1 MAFYTN
7 LYRFK
12 SNIYYRGYSSNG
24 DRVTKKDHYEPK
36 FYVTTPD
43 ETGYKSI
50 DGHNVGSINF
60 KSMYEAGQWLR
71 DNLEVSGRKIYGN
84 KRYISQYVMDKFPND
99 IEFDRRAINVGTFDI
114 ETDYDDGFPHPDQA
128 AHKILSISY
137 KSSKFS
143 TYHVWGY
150 GDFDTKTALISDVKY
165 TRCNSEEELLEK
177 FIEFW
182 SHPEITPDVITGW
195 NTRFFDIPYVINR
208 TSQVLGIEYLHK
220 FSPYGLQ
227 IPEPRK
233 VMYRGRENLVY
244 EIPGIQTL
252 DYMELFQKFGYTYG
266 PQESYALNH
275 IAYVVLGEKK
285 LSYEESGS
293 LKNLY
298 KDDYQKYIDYN
309 MKDVQLVDRLEE
321 KLGLIT
327 LAITMAYK
335 GGVNFQDTF
344 GVTAIWESI
353 IFRKLYQNKV
363 ITPLTQKYDDYQII
377 GATETSKK
385 NPSPAFRAEGK
396 SHNIAGGYVKDPIP
410 GKYEWVVSFDL
421 NSLYPNIIVQNNMS
435 PETIV
440 EYPKQP
446 EELARAANETYYR
459 KDFQGVL
466 PKIIEEYYDERV
478 SVKNMMLAA
487 KSEMQKGY
495 TFELDKEINNLE
507 NRQMAIKILLN
518 SLYGAL
524 ANKHFLYFR
533 PSLAEGVTLTGQ
545 KAIKHA
551 QTTMNIQ
558 LNDVLNINWRKTSL
572 PAVLDENI
580 HKKGIEWIT
589 NKKRHIEILNDP
601 EHNLH
606 YDKEKEMY
614 YTKHFE
620 KKPGFQ
626 IYMQLEIYMTDYVI
640 AIDTDSLYV
649 NFGPLVEKFAPN
661 NPVLFL
667 DQICK
672 DHFEPAI
679 AKAYNEFFK
688 MHNAYKNR
696 MVMARE
702 AISDVGIWTAK
713 KRYILNVHN
722 NEGVQYAEP
731 KLKIMGIEAIKSST
745 PEIVRNKFK
754 EAFKLIISGTEKE
767 TQAFIAKFKA
777 EFKSL
782 NPEAVAFPRGVSNI
796 TDWHDRKTIF
806 KKSCPIH
813 VRGSLLHNYYLKQNK
828 LNNKYELIQNGDR
841 IKFVYLK
848 LPNSIKQNVVSF
860 KDVLPKELKLHN
872 YINYDLQF
880 EKTFIEP
887 LNLILNPIGWSAE
900 EQATLE
906 DFFV

>member
-12 SNIYYRGYSSNG
+12 NNIFYRGYSNNG
-24 DRVTKKDHYEPK
+24 DRVIKKEHYKPK
-36 FYVTTPD
+36 FYVTSNTH
-43 ETGYKSI
+43 TGYKSL
-50 DGHNVGSINF
+50 DGYNVGPVEFN
-60 KSMYEAGQWLR
+60 SMYEAGQWFR
-71 DNLEVSGRKIYGN
+71 DNIDVSGRSIYGN
-84 KRYISQYVMDKFPND
+84 KRFVTQYAMDKFPND
-99 IEFDRRAINVGTFDI
+99 IEFDRSMINVGTFDI
-114 ETDYDDGFPHPDQA
+114 ETDYDDGFPYPEQA
-128 AHKILSISY
+128 AHTILSISY

-150 GDFDTKTALISDVKY
+150 GDFDTKTALIKDVKY
-165 TRCNSEEELLEK
+165 TRCNSEEELLTK
-177 FIEFW
+177 FIKFW
-182 SHPEITPDVITGW
+182 SHPDITPDVITGW
-195 NTRFFDIPYVINR
+195 NTRFFDIPYIINR
-208 TSQVLGIEYLHK
+208 TAKVLGIEWLSK

-227 IPEPRK
+227 IGEPRK
-233 VMYRGRENLVY
+233 IKSRGKDNDVY

-309 MKDVQLVDRLEE
+309 MKDVALVDRLEE

-335 GGVNFQDTF
+335 GGVNYQDTF

-353 IFRKLYQNKV
+353 ICRRLNQNKI
-363 ITPLTQKYDDYQII
+363 ITPLTQRFDDYQII

-396 SHNIAGGYVKDPIP
+396 SHNIAGGYVKDPIA
-410 GKYEWVVSFDL
+410 GKYQWVVSFDL

-440 EYPKQP
+440 DHVDDPKDFV
-446 EELARAANETYYR
+446 RAANETYYR

-466 PKIIEEYYDERV
+466 PQIIEEYYDERV
-478 SVKNMMLAA
+478 LVKKMMLNA
-487 KSEMQKGY
+487 KAEAQKNY
-495 TFELDKEINNLE
+495 TAQLDKEISNLE

-533 PSLAEGVTLTGQ
+533 PALAEGVTLTGQ
-545 KAIKHA
+545 KAIKWA
-551 QTTMNIQ
+551 EKTMNSE
-558 LNDVLNINWRKTSL
+558 LNKLLKT
-572 PAVLDENI
+572 D
-580 HKKGIEWIT
+580 
-589 NKKRHIEILNDP
+589 D
-601 EHNLH
+601 
-606 YDKEKEMY
+606 
-614 YTKHFE
+614 
-620 KKPGFQ
+620 
-626 IYMQLEIYMTDYVI
+626 DYVI

-649 NFGPLVEKFAPN
+649 NFGPLIEKF
-661 NPVLFL
+661 NPISPVSFL
-667 DQICK
+667 DKICK
-672 DHFEPAI
+672 EHFEPAI
-679 AKAYNEFFK
+679 SKAYEEFYR

-722 NEGVQYAEP
+722 NEGVQYNEP

-745 PEIVRNKFK
+745 PEVVRNKFK
-754 EAFKLIISGTEKE
+754 EAFKLIISGTEDE
-767 TQAFIAKFKA
+767 TQRFIADFKA
-777 EFKSL
+777 QFKNL
-782 NPEAVAFPRGVSNI
+782 NPEDVAFPRGVTNI

-813 VRGSLLHNYYLKQNK
+813 VRGSLLHNYYLKENK
-828 LNNKYELIQNGDR
+828 LTNKYELITNGDR

-848 LPNSIKQNVVSF
+848 LPNPIRQNVVSF

>member
-7 LYRFK
+7 LYRYK
-12 SNIYYRGYSSNG
+12 SNIYYRGYSTNG
-24 DRVTKKDHYEPK
+24 DRVIKKDHYEPK
-36 FYVTTPD
+36 FWVTTPD

-50 DGHNVGSINF
+50 DGHNVGSIDFN
-60 KSMYEAGQWLR
+60 SMYEAGQWLR

-84 KRYISQYVMDKFPND
+84 KRYISQYVMEKFPAD
-99 IEFDRRAINVGTFDI
+99 IEFDRSSINVGTFDI

-177 FIEFW
+177 FIKFW

-208 TSQVLGIEYLHK
+208 TSQILGIEYLHK

-233 VMYRGRENLVY
+233 VIYRGRENLVY

-298 KDDYQKYIDYN
+298 KDDHQKYIDYN

-353 IFRKLYQNKV
+353 ICRKLYQNKV
-363 ITPLTQKYDDYQII
+363 IPPLTQKYDDYQIQD
-377 GATETSKK
+377 
-385 NPSPAFRAEGK
+385 GK
-396 SHNIAGGYVKDPIP
+396 THIAGGYVKDPIP
-410 GKYEWVVSFDL
+410 GKYQWVVSFDL

-435 PETIV
+435 PETRVDRIDD
-440 EYPKQP
+440 PSKF
-446 EELARAANETYYR
+446 ARAANETYYR

-478 SVKNMMLAA
+478 SIKNMMLAA
-487 KSEMQKGY
+487 KAEEQKGY
-495 TFELDKEINNLE
+495 TSALDKEISNLE

-524 ANKHFLYFR
+524 ANKHFLYF
-533 PSLAEGVTLTGQ
+533 STGLAEGVTLTGQ

-551 QTTMNIQ
+551 EVTMNSE
-558 LNDVLNINWRKTSL
+558 LNKLLKT
-572 PAVLDENI
+572 
-580 HKKGIEWIT
+580 
-589 NKKRHIEILNDP
+589 
-601 EHNLH
+601 
-606 YDKEKEMY
+606 DK
-614 YTKHFE
+614 
-620 KKPGFQ
+620 
-626 IYMQLEIYMTDYVI
+626 DYVI

-649 NFGPLVEKFAPN
+649 NFGPLIEQLAPN

-667 DQICK
+667 DKICK
-672 DHFEPAI
+672 EHFEPAI
-679 AKAYNEFFK
+679 GKAYAKFFE

-767 TQAFIAKFKA
+767 TQTFIANFKA

-782 NPEAVAFPRGVSNI
+782 NPEAIAFPRGVSNI

-828 LNNKYELIQNGDR
+828 LNDRYELIQNGDR

-848 LPNSIKQNVVSF
+848 LPNTIRQNIISF